1 MKFTENDYIGI
12 ILAALAGPGIFL
24 IILSAYDLWEHRHTP
39 LLGFLAVN
47 VAIGGGIIGAFS
59 RFIKNKNRFLA
70 LIAFLILCVLAIKLL
85 QWTGNSDSGFKL
97 LFIWLGIID
106 FLLINAVIGWEFLA
120 NGLVPALD
128 RIKEKNPVEEQ
139 NDDNELASNQA

>member
-1 MKFTENDYIGI
+1 M
-12 ILAALAGPGIFL
+12 
-24 IILSAYDLWEHRHTP
+24 
-39 LLGFLAVN
+39 
-47 VAIGGGIIGAFS
+47 
-59 RFIKNKNRFLA
+59 
-70 LIAFLILCVLAIKLL
+70 
-85 QWTGNSDSGFKL
+85 

>member
-1 MKFTENDYIGI
+1 M
-12 ILAALAGPGIFL
+12 
-24 IILSAYDLWEHRHTP
+24 
-39 LLGFLAVN
+39 
-47 VAIGGGIIGAFS
+47 
-59 RFIKNKNRFLA
+59 
-70 LIAFLILCVLAIKLL
+70 
-85 QWTGNSDSGFKL
+85 FKL